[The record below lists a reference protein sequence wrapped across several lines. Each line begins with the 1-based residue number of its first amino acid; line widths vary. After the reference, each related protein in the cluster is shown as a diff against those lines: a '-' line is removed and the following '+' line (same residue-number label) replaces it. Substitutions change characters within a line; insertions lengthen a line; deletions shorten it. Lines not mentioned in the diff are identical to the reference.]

1 MCRSCFEICGV
12 ASCEV
17 LRGRWRRPDVFFSL
31 DARDVKVPKILICFP
46 TPLNRLES
54 PLFLGFIVYIFSK
67 ILFILIKFSQFL
79 WKSVNICSTLVTWVL
94 SRYEGK
100 RDNVASVMEAIKM
113 NGLLRGREGGK

>member
-17 LRGRWRRPDVFFSL
+17 LRGRWWRPDVFFPL

-46 TPLNRLES
+46 PPLNRLES